1 MYSIFFKSKGLF
13 GRISVFG
20 MYTFFPYSLKVF
32 SLLGL
37 GISCNEYVYPIFE
50 SCMLQGNSI
59 FCVTMTFFPS
69 YMKLIEEA
77 SP

>member
-50 SCMLQGNSI
+50 SCMLQGN
-59 FCVTMTFFPS
+59 
-69 YMKLIEEA
+69 
-77 SP
+77 